1 MVVFFIVCWA
11 GYTFF
16 ADRGGHEFDREKGN
30 LISVM
35 HGYRRK
41 WMRRLM
47 ERENRMM
54 DVTIFG
60 NHMRS
65 VALFAS
71 TTIFIMGGLVA
82 ILGSVDKARAIAA
95 EFPLI
100 AEQASASLWELKILL
115 LLIVFSYA
123 FFKFAW
129 GLRQFNYAL
138 SLIGA
143 APMPGESCAEDRDA
157 LAERMALVSSLAAQS
172 FNRGIRAYY
181 FGLAA
186 LTWVLNPVL
195 FAVASLW
202 VVLVLYR
209 REFHSHTL
217 KALGEGDDACP

>member
-1 MVVFFIVCWA
+1 
-11 GYTFF
+11 
-16 ADRGGHEFDREKGN
+16 
-30 LISVM
+30 
-35 HGYRRK
+35 
-41 WMRRLM
+41 MRRLM
-47 ERENRMM
+47 DRENRMM

-115 LLIVFSYA
+115 LLTVFSYA

-143 APMPGESCAEDRDA
+143 APMPGEGDAAERDA

-195 FAVASLW
+195 FAIASLW
-202 VVLVLYR
+202 VVLVIYR

-217 KALGEGDDACP
+217 KALGEGSEGEGSEGGRP